1 LTEPAALRP
10 PRLLAGSRVALVSP
24 AGPVAEEAVEAALA
38 RCAQFGLEAVL
49 SANARARHGYLAGPD
64 ALRLGD
70 LQHAIDDA
78 SIDAVWALRGGYGTT
93 RLLADVRTDCLRTKP
108 RAFIGFSD
116 NTALHARLAHAGL
129 VTFHGPHPGAACP
142 DFTTACFRRVLFDGR
157 AAGELPWP
165 ETDDAPTTMVPGVA
179 TGRLAGGNLTVLASL
194 CGTPWGV
201 SFRDRILVL
210 EDVGEATYRLDRAW
224 TQLRLSGCLDG
235 VRGVVLGRFTNRPE
249 RPGER
254 PFADVLTELV
264 APLGVPVL
272 MDAPVGH
279 VDQQWTLPF
288 GVAARLDAGAR
299 TLEILEPAVE

>member
-1 LTEPAALRP
+1 
-10 PRLLAGSRVALVSP
+10 
-24 AGPVAEEAVEAALA
+24 
-38 RCAQFGLEAVL
+38 
-49 SANARARHGYLAGPD
+49 
-64 ALRLGD
+64 
-70 LQHAIDDA
+70 
-78 SIDAVWALRGGYGTT
+78 
-93 RLLADVRTDCLRTKP
+93 
-108 RAFIGFSD
+108 
-116 NTALHARLAHAGL
+116 
-129 VTFHGPHPGAACP
+129 
-142 DFTTACFRRVLFDGR
+142 
-157 AAGELPWP
+157 
-165 ETDDAPTTMVPGVA
+165 MVPGVA

-194 CGTPWGV
+194 CGTPWAV
-201 SFRDRILVL
+201 SFRDRIVVL
-210 EDVGEATYRLDRAW
+210 EDVGEAAYRRDRAW